1 MYLLSRKFT
10 VPLQLLIMATWTSAD
25 SALVSHDALLLKMC
39 ILIFS
44 LLISPGLG
52 DQLGTLKHE
61 LRKFWPCSYIR
72 GFGADPAGVYIHVLK
87 HVPIFTASWIHIFKN

>member
-1 MYLLSRKFT
+1 MCLLSGKFT

-39 ILIFS
+39 ILIFF
-44 LLISPGLG
+44 LLIPPGLG

-61 LRKFWPCSYIR
+61 LRKFWPCSYIC
-72 GFGADPAGVYIHVLK
+72 GLGADPSGVYTHVLK
-87 HVPIFTASWIHIFKN
+87 QVPIFTASWIHMFKD